1 MVAGIPSKV
10 KKVYKLWKN
19 STFQFLD

>member
-1 MVAGIPSKV
+1 MVAGVPSKV
-10 KKVYKLWKN
+10 KKVYKLWEN

>member
-1 MVAGIPSKV
+1 MVAGVPSKV